1 MKKLSKKQKLHNIRK
16 SKKKLMQLTKR
27 KQKEKKEKAKK
38 PKYYFRT
45 FLLQNSLSSC
55 ACYP

>member
-1 MKKLSKKQKLHNIRK
+1 MKKLSKKQKLHN
-16 SKKKLMQLTKR
+16 KKKQEKIKATHK
-27 KQKEKKEKAKK
+27 KEQKEKKEKAKK